1 MDLKMKNFPSE
12 ALRAGLSDDNYVYTE
27 NSEGEILKA
36 VLEYMDFLS
45 NDDLPLTSKQKEYNE
60 YRKKQGYRLLFE
72 RSKRFTSPRTHSDEE
87 EMTTRYKIAVQ
98 LEAAKGTLCAGLL
111 EENWSG
117 NECKLEENR

>member
-1 MDLKMKNFPSE
+1 MKKFPTA
-12 ALRAGLSDDNYVYTE
+12 ALRNGLSDDNYVYTE
-27 NSEGEILKA
+27 NSEGEISKA

-72 RSKRFTSPRTHSDEE
+72 GSKRFTSPRTHSDEE
-87 EMTTRYKIAVQ
+87 EMLARYIAAVQ
-98 LEAAKGTLCAGLL
+98 LESVQGTLCAGFL